1 MKVFM
6 YLDDD
11 VFKSDG
17 MRAPENYYKFLGRND
32 LLEKM
37 NSFNTIV
44 KVTCV
49 ENAMTYIETHGCPN
63 FISFDNDL
71 GKKLEGVDLAHWL
84 VEKDL
89 DKPGFIPKDFDFVV
103 HSQNNIAAPRL
114 VNYLESYLKVREP
127 VEVTGRRNKL

>member
-1 MKVFM
+1 MKIFM

-17 MRAPENYYKFLGRND
+17 IRAPENYYKFLNRND

-37 NSFNTIV
+37 NSFKSIV

-49 ENAMTYIETHGCPN
+49 ENAISYIEAHGCPN

-71 GKKLEGVDLAHWL
+71 GKELEGVDLARWI

-89 DKPGFIPKDFDFVV
+89 DKPGFIPQDFDFVV

-114 VNYLESYLKVREP
+114 VSYLESYLKVRESVDRP
-127 VEVTGRRNKL
+127 ERRNKP